1 MLRNLPNKIDQAMLK
16 GILNETSFGEY
27 DFMNLRI
34 HFANDCNVGY
44 AFINFVDPL
53 AIIPFALARAGQ
65 RW

>member
-34 HFANDCNVGY
+34 DFANDCNVGY